1 MLVTESA
8 EPSVTILDPVSP
20 SPMEENS
27 VRPSMLYSVLPTV
40 VSSRIPTIP
49 SLRQSLGDV
58 RGRSSCT
65 KSDSVIELPQPETP
79 PPGYSS
85 TPPSGSITPHR
96 LSAALG
102 GAELDFADDISEGQA
117 SSRTMPLQTLG
128 TEETYSGIRWK
139 YASLGMPW
147 TVLLRRNMVAYT
159 MLRYNATE
167 PSMPR
172 VKRVD

>member
-8 EPSVTILDPVSP
+8 ELSVTTLDSEPP
-20 SPMEENS
+20 APMEES
-27 VRPSMLYSVLPTV
+27 SIRPSMIYSVLPTL

-58 RGRSSCT
+58 RGRTSCS

-85 TPPSGSITPHR
+85 MPPSGSITPHR

-102 GAELDFADDISEGQA
+102 GAELDFADDESEGQA
-117 SSRTMPLQTLG
+117 SSRAMPLQTLG
-128 TEETYSGIRWK
+128 AEETHSGIRWK
-139 YASLGMPW
+139 YASLGIVV
-147 TVLLRRNMVAYT
+147 VLVRGNMVAYT
-159 MLRYNATE
+159 ILRDNTTKS
-167 PSMPR
+167 SMQG
-172 VKRVD
+172 VKCID